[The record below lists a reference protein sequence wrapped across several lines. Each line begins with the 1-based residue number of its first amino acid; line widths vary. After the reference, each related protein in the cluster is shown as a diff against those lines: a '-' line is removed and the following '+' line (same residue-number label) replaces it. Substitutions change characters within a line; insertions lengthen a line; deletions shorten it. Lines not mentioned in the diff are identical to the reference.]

1 MNNNVV
7 KESPG
12 FFEFVFEFLGITIG
26 LSILL
31 IIFILIV
38 AIVDWWYKALM
49 KSL

>member
-12 FFEFVFEFLGITIG
+12 FFEFVFEFLGFTIG

-31 IIFILIV
+31 IIFVLIV
-38 AIVDWWYKALM
+38 AIANWWYKELIR
-49 KSL
+49 SL